1 MPVLNPI
8 LSVGHKKSEMHGTS
22 LFLWL
27 VKPFISCQTFWM
39 NLNLL
44 V

>member
-1 MPVLNPI
+1 MQVLNLI
-8 LSVGHKKSEMHGTS
+8 LSIGHKKSEVLCNS
-22 LFLWL
+22 LFLWF